1 MKKEREEPLELRLL
15 KVLKQR
21 SEVSEHFKRR
31 IMSLE
36 KGYEGER
43 RFDRVFQGSLGN
55 CLFLNDLHF
64 NHDSNYFQI
73 DSLLISAL
81 GIYLY
86 EIKNMDQEY
95 FMEENKLFKLPRY
108 EISNPLNQLSRTE
121 LLFKQMLQKY
131 ELRVDFNPYVV
142 FINPNF
148 TLLQA
153 PINKRIILPT
163 QINNHLQ
170 SLSKNLPSL
179 PPTKFELAKE
189 ILALETTERVIREMP
204 KYTYEEVRKG
214 VSCLNCGSLKTKREY
229 RTIKCFTCS
238 SVGPLDEVIFSTIDE
253 FELLFP
259 NVKVTTS
266 IIVEWCSGE
275 ISPATALRILKKRYE
290 MQKTKRWSY
299 FVPIDTLKN

>member
-1 MKKEREEPLELRLL
+1 MKKEREEPLELKLL
-15 KVLKQR
+15 KVLKRRTVLNEQL
-21 SEVSEHFKRR
+21 KRR
-31 IMSLE
+31 IMALE

-43 RFDRVFQGSLGN
+43 RFDKVFQGSLGN

-64 NHDSNYFQI
+64 SHDSNYFQI

-81 GIYLY
+81 GIHLY
-86 EIKNMDQEY
+86 EIKNMEQEY
-95 FMEENKLFKLPRY
+95 FMEDNKLFKFPRY

-163 QINNHLQ
+163 QINHHLQ
-170 SLSKNLPSL
+170 SLSKKLPPL

-189 ILALETTERVIREMP
+189 ILSLETTERVIREMP
-204 KYTYEEVRKG
+204 TYTFEELRKG
-214 VSCLNCGSLKTKREY
+214 VSCLRCGGLNTKREY
-229 RTIKCFTCS
+229 RMIKCLTCS
-238 SVGPLDEVIFSTIDE
+238 NVNSLDESILHTIDE

-259 NVKVTTS
+259 FERLTTS
-266 IIVEWCSGE
+266 IIVNWCNQE
-275 ISPATALRILKKRYE
+275 ISPSIALRILKKRYE

-299 FVPIDTLKN
+299 FVPIETTKK